1 MPRRGENIFKRKDG
15 RWEGRYK
22 VIPGPNKKA
31 VYHSVYAH
39 SYSEVRQKLE
49 KKKAEA
55 ITPQQQFS
63 QPLLFRELSE
73 HWLKSVQINAKESTI
88 VKYRNLL
95 NKHILDYFGDIFVS
109 DITTADINTFI
120 QEKLL
125 HGRLDGKGGLSAKS
139 VADMV
144 NVIKGIL
151 YYGRRMGMN
160 IQCQNV
166 TVPIQKDRTVL
177 HVYKQTS
184 SRDLQKFLIENASLR
199 DIGILVCMYTG
210 LRIGEI
216 CALQWEN
223 INLSEGTIC
232 VRQTMQRVQNMSAVS
247 PRRTKIIITKPKSP
261 SSIREIPIPD
271 FLVDLLKPKQAEDPK
286 AFLLTGKA
294 NEYIEPRNFQYYY
307 KKVLENNAIPYL
319 NFHSL
324 RHSFATRCIESG
336 IDAKIV
342 SDLLGHSKV
351 NITLDRYV
359 HITMDMKKNSIQ
371 KLSTPI
377 SH

>member
-1 MPRRGENIFKRKDG
+1 MSRRGENIFKRKDG

-22 VIPGPNKKA
+22 VVLSSDKKP
-31 VYHSVYAH
+31 VYRSVYAH
-39 SYSEVRQKLE
+39 SYHEVKKKLE
-49 KKKAEA
+49 KAKAKSAIPRQEPSEA
-55 ITPQQQFS
+55 VS
-63 QPLLFRELSE
+63 FRDLTEY
-73 HWLKSVQINAKESTI
+73 WLKSVEMNAKESTM

-95 NKHILDYFGDIFVS
+95 NKHILDYFGDFHVS
-109 DITTADINTFI
+109 DITTMDLDTFV

-125 HGRLDGKGGLSAKS
+125 YGRLDGKGGLASKT

-144 NVIKGIL
+144 NIIKEIL
-151 YYGRRMGMN
+151 YYGKKRGIY

-166 TVPIQKDRTVL
+166 TVPLKKNYSAT
-177 HVYKQTS
+177 HVYSQSNCRK
-184 SRDLQKFLIENASLR
+184 LEECLIQNASLR

-216 CALQWEN
+216 CALQWKH
-223 INLSEGTIC
+223 INLPGGTIC
-232 VRQTMQRVQNMSAVS
+232 VHQTLQRVQDMSS
-247 PRRTKIIITKPKSP
+247 IPSQRTKIIITVPKSL
-261 SSIREIPIPD
+261 SSVREIPIPE
-271 FLVDLLKPKQAEDPK
+271 FLVKLLMDKQSDDPK
-286 AFLLTGKA
+286 AYLLTGKA

-307 KKVLENNAIPYL
+307 RKVLKNNSIPYL

-351 NITLDRYV
+351 SITLDRYV
-359 HITMDMKKNSIQ
+359 HVTMDMKKSSIQ
-371 KLSTPI
+371 KLSAPI
-377 SH
+377 FQ